1 MAKQYKTKNV
11 QTTVFRIVNAN
22 NQTMGFVNIL
32 DDLDPEAYVV
42 MEDHLLHLLETQQV
56 TIKASFLNS
65 GDSSDVT
72 AGFVLPEPLNTYDVI
87 GKDPYKT

>member
-1 MAKQYKTKNV
+1 MAKQYKTNNV

-32 DDLDPEAYVV
+32 DDLDQEAYGV

-56 TIKASFLNS
+56 TIKASPINS

-72 AGFVLPEPLNTYDVI
+72 SGFQLPA
-87 GKDPYKT
+87 KA